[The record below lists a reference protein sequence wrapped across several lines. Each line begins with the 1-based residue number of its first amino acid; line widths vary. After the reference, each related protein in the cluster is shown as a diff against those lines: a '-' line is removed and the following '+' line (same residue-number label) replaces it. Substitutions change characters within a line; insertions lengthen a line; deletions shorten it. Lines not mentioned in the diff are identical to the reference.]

1 MFDFLI
7 EPIIRIVPK
16 IPETIFTLLAGYL
29 IISFTIWFLEYL
41 LSLAKLPK
49 LKGVALSIIKTA
61 LWLVLII
68 FIANMLG
75 FTKLAIALSGTALV
89 LAFFL
94 NNAVGP
100 LLMDI
105 VSGVFLCGDP
115 DFKTGSKVK
124 IGKGDDA
131 IIGTL
136 TEVDMRKVRIK
147 DENGLIH
154 VFPNAVLD
162 RDVWTV
168 LEKPESRVKRAKAVI
183 KNRLKK
189 KSK

>member
-1 MFDFLI
+1 MFDFLV
-7 EPIIRIVPK
+7 EPILRIVPK
-16 IPETIFTLLAGYL
+16 IPEVIFTLLTGYL

-49 LKGVALSIIKTA
+49 LKGIALSIIKTA

-75 FTKLAIALSGTALV
+75 FTKLALALSGTALV

-94 NNAVGP
+94 NNAMGP

-124 IGKGDDA
+124 IGKGDDGVVG
-131 IIGTL
+131 IL
-136 TEVDMRKVRIK
+136 MEVDMRKVRIK
-147 DENGLIH
+147 DEKGAVH

-168 LEKPESRVKRAKAVI
+168 LEKPESRVKRAGVAL
-183 KNRLKK
+183 KNKLKK
-189 KSK
+189 KSS